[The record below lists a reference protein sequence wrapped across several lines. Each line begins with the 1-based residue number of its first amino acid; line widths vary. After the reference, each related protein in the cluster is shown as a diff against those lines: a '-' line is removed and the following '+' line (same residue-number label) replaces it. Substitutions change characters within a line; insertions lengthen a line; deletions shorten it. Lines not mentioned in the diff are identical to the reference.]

1 MHKQIKYY
9 EVDFH
14 SDGLLDTDVRE
25 VPSFQ
30 KKKKACDKEIFSHP
44 VEVVDIFPESM
55 NF

>member
-14 SDGLLDTDVRE
+14 GDGLLDTDFRE

-30 KKKKACDKEIFSHP
+30 KKTKVYGKEIL
-44 VEVVDIFPESM
+44 FPPC
-55 NF
+55 